1 MRRDR
6 VDGSR
11 RAFLAAGA
19 LGAAGALAGCAVYG
33 RPQAASPPPVAP
45 SAPASPA
52 AAAEADEEPQP
63 RQSEAAPPEER
74 EEPAQSAGTRIART
88 ADVPV
93 GGGYLAT
100 EHNVVVT
107 QPTSGQF
114 RAFSAVCT
122 HAGCPVTSVSGGTIN
137 CDCHGSRFSVVD
149 GSVQGGPAPAPLPEV
164 AITVNGD
171 SIEI

>member
-1 MRRDR
+1 MRM

-33 RPQAASPPPVAP
+33 RPEAASPPPPAP
-45 SAPASPA
+45 PASPSPTA
-52 AAAEADEEPQP
+52 APAEASEEPEP
-63 RQSEAAPPEER
+63 EPEESEAAPSDEGGQR
-74 EEPAQSAGTRIART
+74 ETGTRIATT

-93 GGGYLAT
+93 GGGYLAA

-114 RAFSAVCT
+114 RAFSATCT

-137 CDCHGSRFSVVD
+137 CDCHGSRFSVTD